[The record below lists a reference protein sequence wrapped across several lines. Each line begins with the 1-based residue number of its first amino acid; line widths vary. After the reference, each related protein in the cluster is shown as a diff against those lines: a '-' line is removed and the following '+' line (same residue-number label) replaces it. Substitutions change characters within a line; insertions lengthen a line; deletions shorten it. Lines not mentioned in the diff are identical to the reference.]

1 MTRRRVFTPDTVTVM
16 YSTPR
21 RGTLSYVG
29 LLIYIAGT
37 TVCWDRL
44 ALWPWVAMTA
54 AAALVL
60 FILGTLW
67 IAQDDREARERRTG
81 SESESSR

>member
-1 MTRRRVFTPDTVTVM
+1 MTLRRVLTPNTITVI

-29 LLIYIAGT
+29 LLIYIAAT

-44 ALWPWVAMTA
+44 AFWPWLAMTFA
-54 AAALVL
+54 AAVVL
-60 FILGTLW
+60 FIMGTLW
-67 IAQDDREARERRTG
+67 LAQDDRAEPPPARR
-81 SESESSR
+81 

>member
-1 MTRRRVFTPDTVTVM
+1 MFTSNTVMVM

-37 TVCWDRL
+37 TICWDRL
-44 ALWPWVAMTA
+44 AFWPWVAMTGA
-54 AAALVL
+54 AAVVL
-60 FILGTLW
+60 FIMGTLW
-67 IAQDDREARERRTG
+67 IAQDDREARMRPTDR
-81 SESESSR
+81 